1 MRLRA
6 SCSMSSVFEATIER
20 YQDRFCCGTWGAPRS
35 FSIGGKF
42 DGSVFSGK
50 LGTWELD
57 IIVMKLVFYL
67 LGL

>member
-1 MRLRA
+1 
-6 SCSMSSVFEATIER
+6 MSSFFEASIER

-35 FSIGGKF
+35 FSIDSIGGKF

-57 IIVMKLVFYL
+57 IIVMKSVFYL